1 MGLRRYGFWKEVQ
14 NLTIYRNPDPS
25 KGRWTRLVLPADYA
39 NGKLAGWNQRHA
51 KDQSST
57 QFGCNPWGRSD
68 FLAGDAFLYGVGYI
82 EVLDPQATLHP
93 IGDYSSEDSFLWDSW
108 VKSSVCNWSHDK
120 QNQRFGFE
128 FILDN
133 DAEENQPLVAYDDG
147 AGWQL
152 VGVGSGSANIS
163 GGEDN
168 QQKIRGNSCFR
179 IQISPTGGSYEW
191 LAAIYSFPQTLDLSG
206 YDFWC
211 IWWYGS
217 NSGKWNH
224 FLLKTTGVDW
234 FRWNILDDW
243 VGWRRLILPLRS
255 PHESYGNVSL
265 SQINLI
271 QIDFYPID
279 IADRTHY
286 IDRTVFDFARWVRCE
301 VRVSDA
307 VRGVDLYSWDG
318 SSYQKFLENG
328 LPSSNKLFFLSGL
341 KMSDVRGDG
350 SGLGSTY
357 LGSRGEQV
365 KYRNALSFDGVD
377 DYVSVSDSSNLRG
390 FSNLTI
396 LMWVKIPSGTGYW
409 GFASKT
415 NYSNGWQFIKHWNT
429 QRTLF
434 EIFEEGNN
442 NGSAAISY
450 SNIPGNIWTQIGIV
464 VEGFTWKFIFN
475 GAVDKVFTS
484 SRVLIHSTVPLWI
497 GRSRASNPYLNGL
510 IGEARIYSRALSA
523 SEIQQLYSR
532 RFDDTI
538 PDVRSGLVLDLPL
551 DGDALDYSGYGN
563 HGTIYGARWTAPTS
577 TQLSGK
583 HGCRKRIVFILG
595 MPPEDYRD
603 SASGGVSQAKIK
615 LEVKYANDGEAT
627 YEFEDSDNQ
636 YYGLRNISKKYLLL
650 FRKDSQGPV
659 DFIQLKNTS
668 VGDGLPTYLAV
679 KADHSEEIKEV
690 QITLP
695 SLADQSRK
703 HWGQSTSDPT
713 QDQDGDGILDAV
725 EEVEGFVDQGGWG

>member
-1 MGLRRYGFWKEVQ
+1 VGLRRYGFWKEVQ
-14 NLTIYRNPDPS
+14 NIRLYRNPDPS

-39 NGKLAGWNQRHA
+39 SGKLAGWNQKHA

-93 IGDYSSEDSFLWDSW
+93 IGDYSSEGSFLWDGW
-108 VKSSVCNWSHDK
+108 VKGSLCGWSHDK

-133 DAEENQPLVAYDDG
+133 EAEEHQPLVVYDDG
-147 AGWQL
+147 AGWVL
-152 VGVGSGSANIS
+152 EGYGSGSANIS
-163 GGEDN
+163 GGVDSEHRV
-168 QQKIRGNSCFR
+168 RGESCFR
-179 IQISPTGGSYEW
+179 FELSTSGGTYLEF
-191 LAAIYSFPQTLDLSG
+191 YPKYTFPSAVDVSG
-206 YDFWC
+206 YDFLC
-211 IWWYGS
+211 VWWYGAG
-217 NSGKWNH
+217 SGKTNH
-224 FLLKTTGVDW
+224 FILYTSSGWLRWGVVDG
-234 FRWNILDDW
+234 W
-243 VGWRRLILPLRS
+243 VGWRRLILPLRA
-255 PHESYGNVSL
+255 PHSVGGTPNL
-265 SQINLI
+265 SSATAFGLAFYYAQIT
-271 QIDFYPID
+271 
-279 IADRTHY
+279 DRVHY
-286 IDRTVFDFARWVRCE
+286 IDRTLFDFARLVRCE
-301 VRVSDA
+301 VRVPDA
-307 VRGVDLYSWDG
+307 VKSVDLYSWDG

-341 KMSDVRGDG
+341 KMSDFRRDG

-415 NYSNGWQFIKHWNT
+415 DRSNGWQFIKDWST

-434 EIFEEGNN
+434 EIFEG
-442 NGSAAISY
+442 GSNSGSTTTSY
-450 SNIPGNIWTQIGIV
+450 SNIPGNTWTQIGIV
-464 VEGFTWKFIFN
+464 VEGLTWKFIIN

-484 SRVLIHSTVPLWI
+484 SRALIHSTVPLWI

-523 SEIQQLYSR
+523 SEIQQLYLR

-551 DGDALDYSGYGN
+551 DGDALDYSGFGN
-563 HGTIYGARWTAPTS
+563 HGTVYGAKWVAPTS

-583 HGCRKRIVFILG
+583 HGCRKRIVFVIG

-615 LEVKYANDGEAT
+615 LEVKYASEGEAT

-636 YYGLRNISKKYLLL
+636 YYGLRNISKPYILL
-650 FRKDSQGPV
+650 FRRDNQGPV

-679 KADHSEEIKEV
+679 KADHSEEIREV

-695 SLADQSRK
+695 SLTDQSRK

-713 QDQDGDGILDAV
+713 QDQDGDGILDVV

>member
-1 MGLRRYGFWKEVQ
+1 
-14 NLTIYRNPDPS
+14 
-25 KGRWTRLVLPADYA
+25 
-39 NGKLAGWNQRHA
+39 
-51 KDQSST
+51 
-57 QFGCNPWGRSD
+57 
-68 FLAGDAFLYGVGYI
+68 
-82 EVLDPQATLHP
+82 
-93 IGDYSSEDSFLWDSW
+93 
-108 VKSSVCNWSHDK
+108 
-120 QNQRFGFE
+120 
-128 FILDN
+128 
-133 DAEENQPLVAYDDG
+133 
-147 AGWQL
+147 
-152 VGVGSGSANIS
+152 
-163 GGEDN
+163 
-168 QQKIRGNSCFR
+168 
-179 IQISPTGGSYEW
+179 
-191 LAAIYSFPQTLDLSG
+191 
-206 YDFWC
+206 
-211 IWWYGS
+211 
-217 NSGKWNH
+217 
-224 FLLKTTGVDW
+224 
-234 FRWNILDDW
+234 LDDW

-286 IDRTVFDFARWVRCE
+286 IDRTLFDFARWVRCE
-301 VRVSDA
+301 VRVPDA

-377 DYVSVSDSSNLRG
+377 DYVNTPLSING
-390 FSNLTI
+390 YAGLTYEA
-396 LMWVKIPSGTGYW
+396 WVNAGDLNFGGTSWKVIIDDGNNQT
-409 GFASKT
+409 FLAVIKT
-415 NYSNGWQFIKHWNT
+415 NY
-429 QRTLF
+429 
-434 EIFEEGNN
+434 
-442 NGSAAISY
+442 
-450 SNIPGNIWTQIGIV
+450 QIT
-464 VEGFTWKFIFN
+464 F
-475 GAVDKVFTS
+475 AVNTS
-484 SRVLIHSTVPLWI
+484 SRSTLNSSLTLSQNQWYHIVGTYDGSYQKIYVNGVLNTSKAWSGNIVSSTTVKVGWGLSDRYW
-497 GRSRASNPYLNGL
+497 RGL
-510 IGEARIYSRALSA
+510 IDEVRIYSRALSA
-523 SEIQQLYSR
+523 SEIQQLYLR

-563 HGTIYGARWTAPTS
+563 HGTIYGAKWVAPTS

-583 HGCRKRIVFILG
+583 HGCRKRIVFVLG

>member
-68 FLAGDAFLYGVGYI
+68 FLAGDALLYGVGYI
-82 EVLDPQATLHP
+82 EILDPQATLHP

-108 VKSSVCNWSHDK
+108 VKGSLCSWSHDK

-133 DAEENQPLVAYDDG
+133 EAEENAASVVYDDDE
-147 AGWQL
+147 AIWSPYQA
-152 VGVGSGSANIS
+152 GSGSFSVSLSEETSIVKKGSSSLKASISSGSYSDVGASASFSPAQNWRGKDFLCLWLYGMGS
-163 GGEDN
+163 GGTW
-168 QQKIRGNSCFR
+168 RV
-179 IQISPTGGSYEW
+179 QIGDGVNW
-191 LAAIYSFPQTLDLSG
+191 CRWSFSD
-206 YDFWC
+206 DF
-211 IWWYGS
+211 S
-217 NSGKWNH
+217 
-224 FLLKTTGVDW
+224 
-234 FRWNILDDW
+234 
-243 VGWRRLILPLRS
+243 GWRRVILPLKAPS
-255 PHESYGNVSL
+255 ESSGSVNLAAVSNL
-265 SQINLI
+265 SVYITAASTGAWYL
-271 QIDFYPID
+271 
-279 IADRTHY
+279 DRVAV
-286 IDRTVFDFARWVRCE
+286 DELRLVRCE
-301 VRVSDA
+301 VRVPDEIRS
-307 VRGVDLYSWDG
+307 VDLYSWDG

-377 DYVSVSDSSNLRG
+377 DYVNTPLSING
-390 FSNLTI
+390 YAGLTYEA
-396 LMWVKIPSGTGYW
+396 WVNAGDLNFGGTSWKVIIDDGNNQT
-409 GFASKT
+409 FLAVIKT
-415 NYSNGWQFIKHWNT
+415 NY
-429 QRTLF
+429 
-434 EIFEEGNN
+434 
-442 NGSAAISY
+442 
-450 SNIPGNIWTQIGIV
+450 QIT
-464 VEGFTWKFIFN
+464 F
-475 GAVDKVFTS
+475 AVNTS
-484 SRVLIHSTVPLWI
+484 SRSTLNSSLTLSQNQWYHIVGTYDGSYQRIYVNGVLDTSKAWSGNIVSSTTVRVGWGLSDRYW
-497 GRSRASNPYLNGL
+497 RGL
-510 IGEARIYSRALSA
+510 IDEVRIYSRALSA
-523 SEIQQLYSR
+523 SEIQQLYLR
-532 RFDDTI
+532 RFDETI

-563 HGTIYGARWTAPTS
+563 HGTIYGAKWVAPTS

-583 HGCRKRIVFILG
+583 HGCRKRIVFVLG

-679 KADHSEEIKEV
+679 KADHNEEIKEV

>member
-68 FLAGDAFLYGVGYI
+68 FLAGDALLYGVGYI

-108 VKSSVCNWSHDK
+108 VKSSMCNWSHDK

-133 DAEENQPLVAYDDG
+133 EAEENAASVVYDDDE
-147 AGWQL
+147 AIWSPYQA
-152 VGVGSGSANIS
+152 GSGSFSVSLSEETSIVKKGSSSLKASISSGSYSDVGASASFSPAQNWRGKDFLCLWLYGMGS
-163 GGEDN
+163 GGTW
-168 QQKIRGNSCFR
+168 RV
-179 IQISPTGGSYEW
+179 QIGDGVNW
-191 LAAIYSFPQTLDLSG
+191 CRWSFSD
-206 YDFWC
+206 DF
-211 IWWYGS
+211 S
-217 NSGKWNH
+217 
-224 FLLKTTGVDW
+224 
-234 FRWNILDDW
+234 
-243 VGWRRLILPLRS
+243 GWRRVILPLKAPS
-255 PHESYGNVSL
+255 ESSGSVNLDAVSNL
-265 SQINLI
+265 SVYITAASTGAWYL
-271 QIDFYPID
+271 
-279 IADRTHY
+279 DRVAV
-286 IDRTVFDFARWVRCE
+286 DELRLVRCE
-301 VRVSDA
+301 VRVPDEIRS
-307 VRGVDLYSWDG
+307 VDLYSWDG

-377 DYVSVSDSSNLRG
+377 DYVNTPLSING
-390 FSNLTI
+390 YAGLTYEA
-396 LMWVKIPSGTGYW
+396 WVNAGDLNFGGTSWKMIIDDGNNQT
-409 GFASKT
+409 FLAVIKT
-415 NYSNGWQFIKHWNT
+415 NY
-429 QRTLF
+429 
-434 EIFEEGNN
+434 
-442 NGSAAISY
+442 
-450 SNIPGNIWTQIGIV
+450 QIT
-464 VEGFTWKFIFN
+464 F
-475 GAVDKVFTS
+475 AVNTS
-484 SRVLIHSTVPLWI
+484 SRSTLNSSLTLSQNQWYHIVGTYDGSYQKIYVNGVLNTSKAWSGNIVSSTTVRVGWGLSDRYW
-497 GRSRASNPYLNGL
+497 RGL
-510 IGEARIYSRALSA
+510 IDEVRIYSRALSA
-523 SEIQQLYSR
+523 SEIQQLYLR
-532 RFDDTI
+532 RFDETI

-563 HGTIYGARWTAPTS
+563 HGTIYGAKWVAPTS

-583 HGCRKRIVFILG
+583 HGCRKRIVFVLG

>member
-39 NGKLAGWNQRHA
+39 NGRLAGWNQRHA
-51 KDQSST
+51 KDQDASR
-57 QFGCNPWGRSD
+57 FGCNPWGRSD

-93 IGDYSSEDSFLWDSW
+93 IGDYNAEWFFFWDSW
-108 VKSSVCNWSHDK
+108 VKSPFCGWSHDK
-120 QNQRFGFE
+120 QNQRFSFE
-128 FILDN
+128 FYLDN

-163 GGEDN
+163 GGEDTVN
-168 QQKIRGNSCFR
+168 KIRGSSCFR

-286 IDRTVFDFARWVRCE
+286 IDRTLFDFARWVRCE
-301 VRVSDA
+301 VRVPDA

-377 DYVSVSDSSNLRG
+377 DYVNTPLSING
-390 FSNLTI
+390 YAGLTYEA
-396 LMWVKIPSGTGYW
+396 WVNAGDLNFGGTSWKVIIDDGNNQT
-409 GFASKT
+409 FLAVIKT
-415 NYSNGWQFIKHWNT
+415 NY
-429 QRTLF
+429 
-434 EIFEEGNN
+434 
-442 NGSAAISY
+442 
-450 SNIPGNIWTQIGIV
+450 QIT
-464 VEGFTWKFIFN
+464 F
-475 GAVDKVFTS
+475 AVNTS
-484 SRVLIHSTVPLWI
+484 SRSTLNSSLTLSQNQWYHIVGTYDGSYQKIYVNGVLNTSKAWSGNIVSSTTVKVGWGLSDRYW
-497 GRSRASNPYLNGL
+497 RGL
-510 IGEARIYSRALSA
+510 IDEVRIYSRALSA
-523 SEIQQLYSR
+523 SEIQQLYLR

-563 HGTIYGARWTAPTS
+563 HGTIYGAKWVAPTS

-583 HGCRKRIVFILG
+583 HGCRKRIVFVLG